1 MLNPEIMNELEN
13 ITEQVQE
20 TERKK
25 MLYKGCKTTYDF
37 ERFTTVMNFGDAI
50 TNSIIT
56 VDMANDE
63 QQ

>member
-25 MLYKGCKTTYDF
+25 NALQGMQDY
-37 ERFTTVMNFGDAI
+37 V
-50 TNSIIT
+50 
-56 VDMANDE
+56 
-63 QQ
+63 